1 MFLSGKWLEEN
12 GAKIV
17 NPFHVDQIDCS
28 AYTMRIGSEVYVS
41 PDEIDGREAS
51 LLQLEHQQEIS
62 IPPGQF
68 AFLISREWLNVPIG
82 MMAFINL
89 RTKLKS
95 RGLINVSGF
104 HVDPGYSGRLIF
116 SVFNAGVQTVK
127 LRANDKA
134 LLIWFARLEDPDAR
148 YAKSS
153 PGYSGIESDLMASL
167 PAKGASIGSV
177 SMRLNRVED
186 QLNTYRKITGYIGAL
201 FLGLLA
207 AFPIWDYV
215 ATQKSSQEGES
226 QTIPSASTS
235 N

>member
-1 MFLSGKWLEEN
+1 MFLSGKWIEEN
-12 GAKIV
+12 GPKII

-41 PDEIDGREAS
+41 PDKIDGREAS
-51 LLQLEHQQEIS
+51 LIQLNREQEIF

-68 AFLISREWLNVPIG
+68 AFLISREWLNVPVEL
-82 MMAFINL
+82 MAFINL

-127 LRANDKA
+127 LRENDEA

-153 PGYSGIESDLMASL
+153 PGFKRIESDLMASL
-167 PAKGASIGSV
+167 PATGASIGSV
-177 SMRLNRVED
+177 SMRLSRVED
-186 QLNTYRKITGYIGAL
+186 QLSAYRKIA
-201 FLGLLA
+201 GLIITLMVGILA
-207 AFPIWDYV
+207 SYPIWNHFNPQYKV
-215 ATQKSSQEGES
+215 EQSEK
-226 QTIPSASTS
+226 
-235 N
+235 